1 VERAR
6 RKNVGGTT
14 RFIEW
19 ILPLLLISTY
29 LIVSGCASSR
39 GNGAADTEELLGQE
53 VKEGR
58 VFEGAVKSSRG
69 GDEDRDELRAG
80 YRIQV
85 VASTIREEADGIADV
100 VKGLVPI
107 PVYIEFSEPFYRVR
121 VGDFRTKDE
130 AEKIRRKLVD
140 YGFDSAWIV
149 ETAISRKG
157 SEE

>member
-1 VERAR
+1 MERAR
-6 RKNVGGTT
+6 RKNVGGTA

-19 ILPLLLISTY
+19 IQPLLLISTC

-53 VKEGR
+53 VTEGR
-58 VFEGAVKSSRG
+58 VFEGAVKSSQG
-69 GDEDRDELRAG
+69 GDEDRDEPRAG

-85 VASTIREEADGIADV
+85 VASKIREEADGIADV
-100 VKGLVPI
+100 VKGLFPI

-130 AEKIRRKLVD
+130 AEKVRRKLVD